1 MANKIDFSKLERLT
15 PREDS
20 WAKVCARL
28 DAESANTPAKGKI
41 IDIKSWYSAIPIAAS
56 LVLVSLTALL
66 PAITD
71 GMEDQPITTETISIN
86 SSDSTET
93 ISISSTASSEVLS
106 WYNNLGNSTSDD
118 FETLEE
124 TVGFSYLIKE

>member
-28 DAESANTPAKGKI
+28 DAESANTPVKGKI

-86 SSDSTET
+86 SSAPD
-93 ISISSTASSEVLS
+93 EVTS
-106 WYNNLGNSTSDD
+106 WYSSLGNSTSDE

>member
-15 PREDS
+15 PRDDS

-28 DAESANTPAKGKI
+28 DAESASTPAKGKI

-71 GMEDQPITTETISIN
+71 DVEGQPITTETISIN
-86 SSDSTET
+86 SSAPD
-93 ISISSTASSEVLS
+93 EVSS
-106 WYNNLGNSTSDD
+106 WYSSLGNSTSDE

>member
-15 PREDS
+15 PRDDS

-28 DAESANTPAKGKI
+28 DAESANAPAKGKI
-41 IDIKSWYSAIPIAAS
+41 IDIKSWYSAIPLAAS
-56 LVLVSLTALL
+56 FVLVSLTAIL
-66 PAITD
+66 PALTD
-71 GMEDQPITTETISIN
+71 DVTSPEPITTETISIN
-86 SSDSTET
+86 SS
-93 ISISSTASSEVLS
+93 APSEVLS
-106 WYNNLGNSTSDD
+106 WYSSLGNSASDE

>member
-1 MANKIDFSKLERLT
+1 MADKIDFSKLERLT

-28 DAESANTPAKGKI
+28 DAESSAAPTKGKI
-41 IDIKSWYSAIPIAAS
+41 ISIKSWYSAIPIAAS
-56 LVLVSLTALL
+56 IALVALTAIL
-66 PAITD
+66 PEFTD
-71 GMEDQPITTETISIN
+71 NINNEEIQSNEYVSI
-86 SSDSTET
+86 SDS
-93 ISISSTASSEVLS
+93 APSEVLS
-106 WYNNLGNSTSDD
+106 WYSNLGNSASDE

>member
-1 MANKIDFSKLERLT
+1 MADKIDFSKLERLT

-20 WAKVCARL
+20 WTKVCERL
-28 DAESANTPAKGKI
+28 DAEALAVPAKGNI
-41 IDIKSWYSAIPIAAS
+41 INIKAWYSAIPIAAS
-56 LVLVSLTALL
+56 LALVSLTAIL

-71 GMEDQPITTETISIN
+71 NAGSPEDPSTETISIN
-86 SSDSTET
+86 SS
-93 ISISSTASSEVLS
+93 APSEVLS
-106 WYNNLGNSTSDD
+106 WYSSLGNSASDE

>member
-71 GMEDQPITTETISIN
+71 GMDDQPITTETISIN
-86 SSDSTET
+86 SSTPD
-93 ISISSTASSEVLS
+93 EVSS
-106 WYNNLGNSTSDD
+106 WYSSLGNSTSDE

>member
-15 PREDS
+15 PRADS

-28 DAESANTPAKGKI
+28 DAAAKATPVGKI
-41 IDIKSWYSAIPIAAS
+41 ISIKSWYSAIPIAAS
-56 LVLVSLTALL
+56 LVLVSIMALL
-66 PAITD
+66 PAIN
-71 GMEDQPITTETISIN
+71 N
-86 SSDSTET
+86 SNSTET
-93 ISISSTASSEVLS
+93 ISMNSSAPAEVMS
-106 WYNNLGNSTSDD
+106 WYSSLGNSTSDE

>member
-15 PREDS
+15 PREAS

-71 GMEDQPITTETISIN
+71 SMEDQPITTETISIN
-86 SSDSTET
+86 SSTPD
-93 ISISSTASSEVLS
+93 EVSS
-106 WYNNLGNSTSDD
+106 WYSSLGNSTSDE

>member
-71 GMEDQPITTETISIN
+71 NVEGQPITTETISIN
-86 SSDSTET
+86 SSAPD
-93 ISISSTASSEVLS
+93 EVSS
-106 WYNNLGNSTSDD
+106 WYSSLGNSTSDE

>member
-15 PREDS
+15 PRDDS

-28 DAESANTPAKGKI
+28 DAESANAPAKGMI
-41 IDIKSWYSAIPIAAS
+41 IDIKSWYSAIPLAAS
-56 LVLVSLTALL
+56 FVLVSLTAIL
-66 PAITD
+66 PALTD
-71 GMEDQPITTETISIN
+71 DVKSPEPITTETISIN
-86 SSDSTET
+86 SS
-93 ISISSTASSEVLS
+93 APSEVLS
-106 WYNNLGNSTSDD
+106 WYSSLGNSASDE

>member
-86 SSDSTET
+86 SSTPD
-93 ISISSTASSEVLS
+93 EVSS
-106 WYNNLGNSTSDD
+106 WYSRLGNSTSDE

>member
-1 MANKIDFSKLERLT
+1 MSNEIDFSKLSRLT

-28 DAESANTPAKGKI
+28 DAEANATPAKGKI
-41 IDIKSWYSAIPIAAS
+41 LAIKTWYRAIPLAAS
-56 LVLVSLTALL
+56 FVLVSLTALL
-66 PAITD
+66 PSFTNDI
-71 GMEDQPITTETISIN
+71 EPTETVEAEYVSIN
-86 SSDSTET
+86 NS
-93 ISISSTASSEVLS
+93 APSEVLS
-106 WYNNLGNSTSDD
+106 WYSNLGNSTSDE